1 MKWYD
6 WPSYF
11 LTAFSSLLCVSR
23 LLQVRIHSTPGVD
36 GAQPFRLAATGF
48 LFSALP
54 LACYS
59 LPEDRRI
66 YTAFIQTNSVCCLLP
81 TRWESI
87 WLGLA
92 GCVFIGPAP
101 RPFKERRI
109 DPWVPVE
116 VWSAVSRI
124 PPFYLCLS
132 YVEHFMWA
140 LMMVLMV
147 VSPSTNIEGSYICR
161 ALLCS
166 CSFLKPGLFFFVTVF
181 LSLSLPPLLFHLVLG
196 FSFVFILVFLGRWF
210 CLSLS
215 FCWRQPEAPTKKKN
229 K

>member
-54 LACYS
+54 LVCYS
-59 LPEDRRI
+59 LAEDRRI

-87 WLGLA
+87 WLGPA
-92 GCVFIGPAP
+92 GCVFIGPPP
-101 RPFKERRI
+101 RPFEERRI

-147 VSPSTNIEGSYICR
+147 VSPSMNVEGSYICR

-166 CSFLKPGLFFFVTVF
+166 CFFLKPGLLFCYCFSISF
-181 LSLSLPPLLFHLVLG
+181 SPPPP
-196 FSFVFILVFLGRWF
+196 SCFIWF
-210 CLSLS
+210 
-215 FCWRQPEAPTKKKN
+215 
-229 K
+229 

>member
-1 MKWYD
+1 MKWYN

-54 LACYS
+54 LVCYS

-87 WLGLA
+87 WLGPA
-92 GCVFIGPAP
+92 GCVFIGPVP
-101 RPFKERRI
+101 RPPGLLKREGLTHESQWKF
-109 DPWVPVE
+109 DLQCPG
-116 VWSAVSRI
+116 S
-124 PPFYLCLS
+124 PPFISVWAMWSTSCEPWWWYLNGC
-132 YVEHFMWA
+132 
-140 LMMVLMV
+140 
-147 VSPSTNIEGSYICR
+147 
-161 ALLCS
+161 
-166 CSFLKPGLFFFVTVF
+166 
-181 LSLSLPPLLFHLVLG
+181 
-196 FSFVFILVFLGRWF
+196 FSIDE
-210 CLSLS
+210 
-215 FCWRQPEAPTKKKN
+215 CWR
-229 K
+229 